1 MGKSIPYDYR
11 VKIVQRRKRGESA
24 KSIAATIPYS
34 LSAVNKLW
42 ARYQAQGELAF
53 QTNYSNS
60 GRTRE
65 YGKGLEDLVDEVR
78 DNSQG
83 ANYVVC
89 KLQQKHPEKKIP
101 STRTL
106 QRRWLEQGTNL
117 PQGRPAKDSTEK
129 KIGQTKHITP
139 GK

>member
-1 MGKSIPYDYR
+1 MGKPIPYDYR
-11 VKIVQRRKRGESA
+11 VKIVQRRKKGESA

-34 LSAVNKLW
+34 LSAINKLW
-42 ARYQAQGELAF
+42 ARYQTQGELAF
-53 QTNYSNS
+53 QTNYNNS
-60 GRTRE
+60 GRPRE
-65 YGKGLEDLVDEVR
+65 YGKEHEKLVEEVR

-101 STRTL
+101 SARTL

-117 PQGRPAKDSTEK
+117 PKGRPDKDSTEK
-129 KIGQTKHITP
+129 KMDR
-139 GK
+139 